1 MKFLFL
7 KQNLDASRA
16 TIAFT
21 SFCLLMSC
29 VANIVFAM
37 AFLKMIGH
45 ERTVIVPPT
54 INKTFWVDNEKVSGD
69 YLEQMAAF
77 AGYLSLNVAPS
88 TVDYQNKV
96 LLTYVCPG
104 SYGAFELEGR
114 STAERIRRDNASQLF
129 LPRSITVDEA
139 TLRVALPGS
148 LLTMVNTTQVSN
160 VNKTFLAEF
169 EYRGGKICVK
179 PFTEANPDDPFKPVP
194 IKSAAAS
201 GPLRN

>member
-54 INKTFWVDNEKVSGD
+54 INKTFWVDHEKVSGD

-139 TLRVALPGS
+139 TLRVALAGS

-169 EYRGGKICVK
+169 EYRGGKISVQRPQQRVHDNPIK
-179 PFTEANPDDPFKPVP
+179 PMP